1 MSPTGEPLP
10 YAELLRST
18 VLLTAGGATALGA
31 LAVIGAE
38 RQFSPTLLVVG
49 GVWWLVAAWI
59 GLSIGGSDRSA
70 ESVREALSSARTVT
84 ARTPGVGLP
93 SPARV
98 AWMRLWPILAAVA
111 LAGVVG
117 AAFPEVAVIG
127 AGYALLVALA
137 WRNREGAV
145 LAVEG
150 RDGVRFLVE
159 SGHAFRP
166 VKLVRTP
173 GFRAF

>member
-1 MSPTGEPLP
+1 MPF
-10 YAELLRST
+10 AELLRAT
-18 VLLTAGGATALGA
+18 VLLTAGGATALA
-31 LAVIGAE
+31 AVAVIGAGRE
-38 RQFSPTLLVVG
+38 FSSALLA
-49 GVWWLVAAWI
+49 VAAGWWVVAGWI
-59 GLSIGGSDRSA
+59 GLALGTADRA
-70 ESVREALSSARTVT
+70 ADGIREVLASARTVT
-84 ARTPGVGLP
+84 AQTPGVGLP
-93 SPARV
+93 SPGRV
-98 AWMRLWPILAAVA
+98 AWARLWPILAAVA
-111 LAGVVG
+111 AAGVVG
-117 AAFPEVAVIG
+117 IAFPEVAVIG

-159 SGHAFRP
+159 SGSAFKP

>member
-1 MSPTGEPLP
+1 MPF
-10 YAELLRST
+10 AELLRAT
-18 VLLTAGGATALGA
+18 VLLTAGGATALAGI
-31 LAVIGAE
+31 AVIGAGRE
-38 RQFSPTLLVVG
+38 FSPALLVVAA
-49 GVWWLVAAWI
+49 VWWVAAAWI
-59 GLSIGGSDRSA
+59 GLALGSA
-70 ESVREALSSARTVT
+70 ERAADGVREALASARTVT
-84 ARTPGVGLP
+84 ARAPGVGLP
-93 SPARV
+93 SPGRV
-98 AWMRLWPILAAVA
+98 AWTRLWPVLAAV
-111 LAGVVG
+111 G
-117 AAFPEVAVIG
+117 AAGAIGIVFPEVAVIG

-159 SGHAFRP
+159 SGSAFKP